1 MRIILLGILS
11 LLAATGLSSCGSKS
25 TAGTASTTST
35 AGTEVTLV
43 TYNVGVFSKSGS
55 NTTGMIAQMLKEM
68 GADVVS
74 LNELDSCTTRN
85 PSFQIRDLATE
96 MGGWD
101 WNFAPAI
108 DYKGGKYGV
117 GIIAAPGMEILSRK
131 RLTLDKGDGA
141 EQRAL
146 AVCVFRDFV
155 FCSTHLDHRSA
166 DAQYNQAKQIN
177 SWIEATYG
185 ATDKPVFL
193 CGDFNAL
200 PGSATLVYMRDSWT
214 VISPN
219 GFTFSA
225 KNPSK
230 CIDYIMVY
238 KNAASR
244 VEVLSAVIPTSFR
257 TGSVSIASD
266 HLPVLVKVK
275 LN

>member
-1 MRIILLGILS
+1 MKRILIATLS
-11 LLAATGLSSCGSKS
+11 LLAVAGLYSCGHKS
-25 TAGTASTTST
+25 PVSTSVTGET
-35 AGTEVTLV
+35 DITLV

-96 MGGWD
+96 MGGWN

-108 DYKGGKYGV
+108 DYQGGKYGV
-117 GIIAAPGMEILSRK
+117 GIIAAPGMEIMSRK

-146 AVCVFRDFV
+146 AVCEFRDFV

-166 DAQYNQAKQIN
+166 DAQYKQAQQIN
-177 SWIEATYG
+177 SWIETTYG

-238 KNAASR
+238 KNAAPR